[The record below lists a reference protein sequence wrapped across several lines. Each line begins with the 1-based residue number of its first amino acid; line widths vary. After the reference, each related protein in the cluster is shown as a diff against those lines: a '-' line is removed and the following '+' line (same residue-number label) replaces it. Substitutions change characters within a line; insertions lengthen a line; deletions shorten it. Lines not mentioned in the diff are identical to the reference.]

1 MARARLTYLS
11 ADDTEFVHEQALRV
25 LAEVG
30 VGYNTPEAIDLL
42 AEAGAQ
48 VDRERLTARVPQELV
63 ERCLATCPSEV
74 RLAGRD
80 PRHDVVVGDG
90 SLTFCADGT
99 ATYVLDDLTGRR
111 EDGSAEWLRRTMR
124 LYDALPEVDYA
135 WPTISARDLDPLTA
149 GLEIEA
155 ISLANLTK
163 HVQDEV
169 RDPAH
174 AAPLVE
180 IFEAV
185 AGGSLWDRPVFS
197 TIDCTVAPL
206 QHERE
211 MTQATLAMVRAGV
224 PLLAL
229 PMPLSGTTAPMT
241 VLGTMIVNVAELL
254 SAVVLFQLA
263 QPGCGI
269 ISGMGAGVA
278 DMRSGLYLCGTPEC
292 ALMNVIGIE
301 MSRFYGLPCTGSAI
315 TCDAKASNQQAG
327 AEGMLTGAAC
337 ALAGADTI
345 LAFGCSDGAQS
356 LSFAKVLLDCDSVG
370 ALRRLVREDPIDAT
384 RALLDDIAAV
394 GIGGHYLGRKSTRRF
409 HHGGE
414 VWQPALWQ
422 RGPFEAYEG
431 RPLVAE
437 AAARAEELLRTHVVE
452 PLPED
457 VAAEVGAV
465 IDRYA
470 RSVGAPAGRVSWN
483 GGHRMSEIG
492 GGRSSSGRWR
502 TWRRCAGWAWPA
514 GSRTTATAKR
524 ASSRRGAPATATSS
538 SAPSR
543 SSGARA
549 WTCPTGS
556 PWPRATG
563 AAASPR
569 RCTPRSRARR
579 ARAASRRLW
588 VTARAPVFFVAQG
601 FAPAP
606 PGRERDILL
615 GGCLDCVQFGTE
627 CEPKALTKRL
637 DDTDRHDP

>member
-1 MARARLTYLS
+1 VTRPRLTYLS
-11 ADDTEFVHEQALRV
+11 REERELVHEQAARV
-25 LAEVG
+25 LEEVG
-30 VGYNTPEAIDLL
+30 IGYNTPEAVDLL

-48 VDRERLTARVPQELV
+48 VDREALTAKVPRELV
-63 ERCLATCPSEV
+63 ERCLATCPREV

-99 ATYVLDDLTGRR
+99 ATYMLDDVGGR
-111 EDGSAEWLRRTMR
+111 EEGSAEWLSRTMR

-174 AAPLVE
+174 AAPLIE

-211 MTQATLAMVRAGV
+211 MTEATLAMVRAGV
-224 PLLAL
+224 PVLVL

-241 VLGTMIVNVAELL
+241 VLGTMVVNVAELL

-292 ALMNVIGIE
+292 ALMNVIGVE
-301 MSRFYGLPCTGSAI
+301 MSRFYGLPCTASAI
-315 TCDAKASNQQAG
+315 TSDAKAANMQAG
-327 AEGMLTGAAC
+327 AEGMLTGVSS

-370 ALRRLVREDPIDAT
+370 ALRRLVRDDPIDSS

-394 GIGGHYLGRKSTRRF
+394 GPGGHYLGRRSTRAF
-409 HHGGE
+409 HRSEE
-414 VWQPALWQ
+414 VWQPGLWQ
-422 RGPFEAYEG
+422 RGPFEAYAG
-431 RPLVAE
+431 RPLVEE
-437 AAARAEELLRTHVVE
+437 AAARADEVLRTHEVE
-452 PLPED
+452 PLPDD
-457 VAAEVGAV
+457 VAAEVDAV
-465 IDRYA
+465 IERYA
-470 RSVGAPAGRVSWN
+470 RSVGAPAARV
-483 GGHRMSEIG
+483 H
-492 GGRSSSGRWR
+492 WR
-502 TWRRCAGWAWPA
+502 EV
-514 GSRTTATAKR
+514 
-524 ASSRRGAPATATSS
+524 AP
-538 SAPSR
+538 
-543 SSGARA
+543 
-549 WTCPTGS
+549 
-556 PWPRATG
+556 
-563 AAASPR
+563 
-569 RCTPRSRARR
+569 
-579 ARAASRRLW
+579 
-588 VTARAPVFFVAQG
+588 
-601 FAPAP
+601 
-606 PGRERDILL
+606 
-615 GGCLDCVQFGTE
+615 
-627 CEPKALTKRL
+627 
-637 DDTDRHDP
+637 

>member
-1 MARARLTYLS
+1 MARPRLTYLS
-11 ADDTEFVHEQALRV
+11 DDDRAFVHEQAVRV
-25 LAEVG
+25 LEDIG
-30 VGYNTPEAIDLL
+30 IGYNTPEAIELL
-42 AEAGAQ
+42 AEAGAH
-48 VDRERLTARVPQELV
+48 VDAEALTAKLPWELV
-63 ERCLATCPSEV
+63 ERCLATCPSQV
-74 RLAGRD
+74 RLAARD

-99 ATYVLDDLTGRR
+99 ATYMLDDLTGRR
-111 EDGSAEWLRRTMR
+111 EEGSAEWLRRTMR

-185 AGGSLWDRPVFS
+185 AGGSLWDRPIFS

-211 MTQATLAMVRAGV
+211 MTEATMAMVRAGV
-224 PLLAL
+224 PVLVL

-327 AEGMLTGAAC
+327 AEGMLTGEAC

-370 ALRRLVREDPIDAT
+370 ALRRLVRDDPIDAT
-384 RALLDDIAAV
+384 RALIDDIAAV

-409 HHGGE
+409 HHAGE
-414 VWQPALWQ
+414 VWQPGLWQ
-422 RGPFEAYEG
+422 RGPFEQYEG
-431 RPLVAE
+431 RPLVEE
-437 AAARAEELLRTHVVE
+437 AAARADELLRTHEVKPLADDVVAGDRRGDRALRTQRGRAGRARELEGRDPSDAVVIE
-452 PLPED
+452 PLDDLAAMRRLGVACGLED
-457 VAAEVGAV
+457 ERPRRRRHPRGLG
-465 IDRYA
+465 RPRRRPA
-470 RSVGAPAGRVSWN
+470 RRLSRARALRGL
-483 GGHRMSEIG
+483 GH
-492 GGRSSSGRWR
+492 
-502 TWRRCAGWAWPA
+502 AQLA
-514 GSRTTATAKR
+514 
-524 ASSRRGAPATATSS
+524 RRGRELPA
-538 SAPSR
+538 
-543 SSGARA
+543 
-549 WTCPTGS
+549 
-556 PWPRATG
+556 
-563 AAASPR
+563 
-569 RCTPRSRARR
+569 PRSRCGAVCRAGARSAGARR
-579 ARAASRRLW
+579 APAVGDRAGAGVLPGAGVRAGAARRRERRAAGRLSRLPA
-588 VTARAPVFFVAQG
+588 VRAGLRTP
-601 FAPAP
+601 
-606 PGRERDILL
+606 RR
-615 GGCLDCVQFGTE
+615 
-627 CEPKALTKRL
+627 
-637 DDTDRHDP
+637 

>member
-1 MARARLTYLS
+1 MARPRLTYLS
-11 ADDTEFVHEQALRV
+11 GDDRDFVHQQAVRV
-25 LAEVG
+25 LEEVG
-30 VGYNTPEAIDLL
+30 IGYNTPAAIELL
-42 AEAGAQ
+42 AKAGAR
-48 VDRERLTARVPQELV
+48 VDREALMAKVPWDLV
-63 ERCLATCPSEV
+63 ERCLATCPPTV

-99 ATYVLDDLTGRR
+99 ATYMLDDRTGRR
-111 EDGSAEWLRRTMR
+111 EEGSAEWLRRTMR

-155 ISLANLTK
+155 ISLASLTK

-174 AAPLVE
+174 AAPLIE

-185 AGGSLWDRPVFS
+185 AGGSLWDRPIFS

-206 QHERE
+206 MHERE
-211 MTQATLAMVRAGV
+211 MTEATIAMVRAGV
-224 PLLAL
+224 PVLVL
-229 PMPLSGTTAPMT
+229 PMPLSGTTAPMS

-292 ALMNVIGIE
+292 ALMNVIGVE

-315 TCDAKASNQQAG
+315 TCDAKAANMQAG

-370 ALRRLVREDPIDAT
+370 ALRRLVREDPIDAA
-384 RALLDDIAAV
+384 RALVDDIAAV
-394 GIGGHYLGRKSTRRF
+394 GPGGHYLGRRSTRQF
-409 HHGGE
+409 HRAGE
-414 VWQPALWQ
+414 VWQPSLWQ

-431 RPLVAE
+431 RPLVEE
-437 AAARAEELLRTHVVE
+437 AAARADELLHTHVVD
-452 PLPED
+452 PLPDD
-457 VAAEVGAV
+457 VAAEVDAV
-465 IDRYA
+465 IERYA
-470 RSVGAPAGRVSWN
+470 RSVGASGTRVSWRS
-483 GGHRMSEIG
+483 GGD
-492 GGRSSSGRWR
+492 
-502 TWRRCAGWAWPA
+502 A
-514 GSRTTATAKR
+514 
-524 ASSRRGAPATATSS
+524 
-538 SAPSR
+538 
-543 SSGARA
+543 
-549 WTCPTGS
+549 
-556 PWPRATG
+556 
-563 AAASPR
+563 
-569 RCTPRSRARR
+569 
-579 ARAASRRLW
+579 
-588 VTARAPVFFVAQG
+588 
-601 FAPAP
+601 
-606 PGRERDILL
+606 
-615 GGCLDCVQFGTE
+615 
-627 CEPKALTKRL
+627 
-637 DDTDRHDP
+637 

>member
-11 ADDTEFVHEQALRV
+11 SEDRAFIHEQALRV
-25 LAEVG
+25 LEEVG

-42 AEAGAQ
+42 AEAGAR
-48 VDRERLTARVPQELV
+48 VDRTALSASVPGDLV
-63 ERCLATCPSEV
+63 EHCLATCPSEV

-99 ATYVLDDLTGRR
+99 ATYMLDELTGVR
-111 EDGSAEWLRRTMR
+111 EEGSAEWLRRTMR

-155 ISLANLTK
+155 ISLANLAK

-174 AAPLVE
+174 AAPLIE

-185 AGGSLWDRPVFS
+185 AGGSLWDRPIFS

-206 QHERE
+206 MHERE
-211 MTQATLAMVRAGV
+211 MTEATLAMVRAGV
-224 PLLAL
+224 PVLVL

-269 ISGMGAGVA
+269 ISGVGAGVA

-292 ALMNVIGIE
+292 ALMNVIGVE
-301 MSRFYGLPCTGSAI
+301 MSRFYGLPCTASAI
-315 TCDAKASNQQAG
+315 TCDAKAANLQAG

-370 ALRRLVREDPIDAT
+370 ALRRLVRDDPVDAA
-384 RALLDDIAAV
+384 RALVDDIAAV
-394 GIGGHYLGRKSTRRF
+394 GPGGHYLGRRSTRQLHRA
-409 HHGGE
+409 GE
-414 VWQPALWQ
+414 VWQPAIWQ

-431 RPLVAE
+431 RPLAEE
-437 AAARAEELLRTHVVE
+437 AAARAEEVLRTHEVL
-452 PLPED
+452 PLSDD
-457 VAAEVGAV
+457 VAAEVDAV
-465 IDRYA
+465 IERFA
-470 RSVGAPAGRVSWN
+470 RSVGAPTARV
-483 GGHRMSEIG
+483 G
-492 GGRSSSGRWR
+492 WR
-502 TWRRCAGWAWPA
+502 H
-514 GSRTTATAKR
+514 KR
-524 ASSRRGAPATATSS
+524 A
-538 SAPSR
+538 
-543 SSGARA
+543 
-549 WTCPTGS
+549 
-556 PWPRATG
+556 
-563 AAASPR
+563 
-569 RCTPRSRARR
+569 
-579 ARAASRRLW
+579 
-588 VTARAPVFFVAQG
+588 
-601 FAPAP
+601 
-606 PGRERDILL
+606 
-615 GGCLDCVQFGTE
+615 
-627 CEPKALTKRL
+627 
-637 DDTDRHDP
+637 

>member
-1 MARARLTYLS
+1 VARPRLTYLS
-11 ADDTEFVHEQALRV
+11 RDDQDFIHEQAVRV
-25 LAEVG
+25 LAEIG
-30 VGYNTPEAIDLL
+30 IGYNSPEAVELL
-42 AEAGAQ
+42 AEAGAE
-48 VDRERLTARVPQELV
+48 VDRVALTAKLPWSLV
-63 ERCLATCPSEV
+63 ERCLATCPGEV

-80 PRHDVVVGDG
+80 PGRDVVVGDG

-99 ATYVLDDLTGRR
+99 ATYMLDDVTGLR
-111 EDGSAEWLRRTMR
+111 EEGSAEWLRRTMR

-206 QHERE
+206 MHERE
-211 MTQATLAMVRAGV
+211 MTEATMAMVRAGV
-224 PLLAL
+224 PVLVL

-254 SAVVLFQLA
+254 SAVVLFQLV

-292 ALMNVIGIE
+292 ALMNIIGVE
-301 MSRFYGLPCTGSAI
+301 MSRSYGLPCTASAI
-315 TCDAKASNQQAG
+315 TCDAKASNLQAG
-327 AEGMLTGAAC
+327 AEGMLTGVSC

-370 ALRRLVREDPIDAT
+370 ALRRLVRDDPIDAT
-384 RALLDDIAAV
+384 RALIDDIAGV
-394 GIGGHYLGRKSTRRF
+394 GIGGHYLGRRSTREF
-409 HHGGE
+409 HRAGE

-431 RPLVAE
+431 RPLVEE
-437 AAARAEELLRTHVVE
+437 AAVRADEVLRTHEVP
-452 PLPED
+452 PLPDD
-457 VAAEVGAV
+457 VATE
-465 IDRYA
+465 IDAIIARYA
-470 RSVGAPAGRVSWN
+470 RSVGAP
-483 GGHRMSEIG
+483 
-492 GGRSSSGRWR
+492 
-502 TWRRCAGWAWPA
+502 
-514 GSRTTATAKR
+514 
-524 ASSRRGAPATATSS
+524 
-538 SAPSR
+538 
-543 SSGARA
+543 
-549 WTCPTGS
+549 
-556 PWPRATG
+556 
-563 AAASPR
+563 
-569 RCTPRSRARR
+569 
-579 ARAASRRLW
+579 
-588 VTARAPVFFVAQG
+588 TARVG
-601 FAPAP
+601 W
-606 PGRERDILL
+606 RETA
-615 GGCLDCVQFGTE
+615 G
-627 CEPKALTKRL
+627 
-637 DDTDRHDP
+637 

>member
-1 MARARLTYLS
+1 VARPRLTYLS
-11 ADDTEFVHEQALRV
+11 AEDREFVHEQAVRV
-25 LAEVG
+25 LGEIG
-30 VGYNTPEAIDLL
+30 IGYNTPEAIDLL

-48 VDRERLTARVPQELV
+48 VDRSALTARLPWELI
-63 ERCLATCPSEV
+63 ERCLATCPREI

-99 ATYVLDDLTGRR
+99 ATYMLDDRTGHR
-111 EDGSAEWLRRTMR
+111 EEGSAEWLRKAMR
-124 LYDALPEVDYA
+124 LYDAVPEVDYA

-155 ISLANLTK
+155 ISLVNLSK

-174 AAPLVE
+174 AAPLIE

-197 TIDCTVAPL
+197 IIDCTVAPL

-211 MTQATLAMVRAGV
+211 MTEAAMAMVRAGV
-224 PLLAL
+224 PVLVL
-229 PMPLSGTTAPMT
+229 PMPLSGTTGPIS

-278 DMRSGLYLCGTPEC
+278 DMRSGLYLCGAPEC

-327 AEGMLTGAAC
+327 AEGMLTGTAC

-356 LSFAKVLLDCDSVG
+356 LSFAKVMLDCDSVG
-370 ALRRLVREDPIDAT
+370 ALRRLVRDDPIDET

-394 GIGGHYLGRKSTRRF
+394 GIGGHYLGRKSTRRL
-409 HHGGE
+409 HRAGE

-422 RGPFEAYEG
+422 RGPFEQYQG
-431 RPLVAE
+431 RPLAEE
-437 AAARAEELLRTHVVE
+437 AAARADELLRTHEVA
-452 PLPED
+452 PLADD
-457 VAAEVGAV
+457 VAAEIDAV
-465 IDRYA
+465 IERFA
-470 RSVGAPAGRVSWN
+470 RSVGA
-483 GGHRMSEIG
+483 
-492 GGRSSSGRWR
+492 
-502 TWRRCAGWAWPA
+502 
-514 GSRTTATAKR
+514 
-524 ASSRRGAPATATSS
+524 
-538 SAPSR
+538 
-543 SSGARA
+543 SGARVG
-549 WTCPTGS
+549 WK
-556 PWPRATG
+556 G
-563 AAASPR
+563 AP
-569 RCTPRSRARR
+569 
-579 ARAASRRLW
+579 
-588 VTARAPVFFVAQG
+588 
-601 FAPAP
+601 
-606 PGRERDILL
+606 
-615 GGCLDCVQFGTE
+615 
-627 CEPKALTKRL
+627 
-637 DDTDRHDP
+637 

>member
-1 MARARLTYLS
+1 MARPRLTYLS
-11 ADDTEFVHEQALRV
+11 REDREFVHEQATRV
-25 LAEVG
+25 LAEIG
-30 VGYNTPEAIDLL
+30 IGYNTPEAIDLL

-48 VDRERLTARVPQELV
+48 ADRAALTARLPWELV
-63 ERCLATCPSEV
+63 ERCLLTCPHEV

-99 ATYVLDDLTGRR
+99 ATYMLDERTGRR
-111 EDGSAEWLRRTMR
+111 EEGSAEWLRKAMR

-155 ISLANLTK
+155 ISLANLSK

-174 AAPLVE
+174 AAPLIE

-211 MTQATLAMVRAGV
+211 MTEATMAMVRAGV
-224 PLLAL
+224 PVLVL
-229 PMPLSGTTAPMT
+229 PMPLSGTTGPMS
-241 VLGTMIVNVAELL
+241 VLGTMIVTVAELL

-278 DMRSGLYLCGTPEC
+278 DMRSGLYLCGAPEC

-301 MSRFYGLPCTGSAI
+301 MSHFYGLPCTASAI

-327 AEGMLTGAAC
+327 AEGMLTGTSC

-356 LSFAKVLLDCDSVG
+356 LSLAKVMLDCDSVG
-370 ALRRLVREDPIDAT
+370 ALRRLVREDPIDET
-384 RALLDDIAAV
+384 RALFDDIAAV
-394 GIGGHYLGRKSTRRF
+394 GIGGHYLGRKSTRQLHRA
-409 HHGGE
+409 GE

-422 RGPFEAYEG
+422 RGPFEQYQG
-431 RPLVAE
+431 RPLAGE
-437 AAARAEELLRTHVVE
+437 AADRADELLRTHEVA

-457 VAAEVGAV
+457 VAAEIDAV
-465 IDRYA
+465 IERYA
-470 RSVGAPAGRVSWN
+470 RTVGASGARVSW
-483 GGHRMSEIG
+483 HD
-492 GGRSSSGRWR
+492 
-502 TWRRCAGWAWPA
+502 
-514 GSRTTATAKR
+514 
-524 ASSRRGAPATATSS
+524 AP
-538 SAPSR
+538 
-543 SSGARA
+543 
-549 WTCPTGS
+549 
-556 PWPRATG
+556 
-563 AAASPR
+563 
-569 RCTPRSRARR
+569 
-579 ARAASRRLW
+579 
-588 VTARAPVFFVAQG
+588 
-601 FAPAP
+601 
-606 PGRERDILL
+606 
-615 GGCLDCVQFGTE
+615 
-627 CEPKALTKRL
+627 
-637 DDTDRHDP
+637 

>member
-1 MARARLTYLS
+1 M
-11 ADDTEFVHEQALRV
+11 
-25 LAEVG
+25 
-30 VGYNTPEAIDLL
+30 
-42 AEAGAQ
+42 
-48 VDRERLTARVPQELV
+48 
-63 ERCLATCPSEV
+63 
-74 RLAGRD
+74 RLAARD

-99 ATYVLDDLTGRR
+99 ATYMLDDVTGRR
-111 EDGSAEWLRRTMR
+111 SEGSAEWLRRTMR

-185 AGGSLWDRPVFS
+185 AGGSLWDRPIFS

-211 MTQATLAMVRAGV
+211 MTEATMAMVRAGV
-224 PLLAL
+224 PVLVL
-229 PMPLSGTTAPMT
+229 PMPLSGTTGPMS

-292 ALMNVIGIE
+292 ALMNLIGIE
-301 MSRFYGLPCTGSAI
+301 MSRYYGLPCTGSAI

-337 ALAGADTI
+337 AMAGADTI

-370 ALRRLVREDPIDAT
+370 ALRRLVRDDPIDET
-384 RALLDDIAAV
+384 RTLLDDIAAV
-394 GIGGHYLGRKSTRRF
+394 GVGGHYLGRTQHAAAPPRR
-409 HHGGE
+409 
-414 VWQPALWQ
+414 
-422 RGPFEAYEG
+422 RG
-431 RPLVAE
+431 VAAGAVAAGAVRRLRG
-437 AAARAEELLRTHVVE
+437 AAAR
-452 PLPED
+452 
-457 VAAEVGAV
+457 
-465 IDRYA
+465 
-470 RSVGAPAGRVSWN
+470 
-483 GGHRMSEIG
+483 G
-492 GGRSSSGRWR
+492 GGRR
-502 TWRRCAGWAWPA
+502 
-514 GSRTTATAKR
+514 
-524 ASSRRGAPATATSS
+524 SRRRDPAHARGRSAAGRRRGGDRRRPGAVRAQRGRAV
-538 SAPSR
+538 
-543 SSGARA
+543 GARVGWREA
-549 WTCPTGS
+549 
-556 PWPRATG
+556 G
-563 AAASPR
+563 A
-569 RCTPRSRARR
+569 
-579 ARAASRRLW
+579 
-588 VTARAPVFFVAQG
+588 
-601 FAPAP
+601 
-606 PGRERDILL
+606 
-615 GGCLDCVQFGTE
+615 
-627 CEPKALTKRL
+627 
-637 DDTDRHDP
+637 

>member
-1 MARARLTYLS
+1 MARPRLTYLS
-11 ADDTEFVHEQALRV
+11 EEDRAFVHEQAVRV
-25 LAEVG
+25 LAEIG
-30 VGYNTPEAIDLL
+30 IGYNTPEAIELL
-42 AEAGAQ
+42 AEADAE
-48 VDRERLTARVPQELV
+48 VDAEALTAKLPWELV
-63 ERCLATCPSEV
+63 ERCLATCPSAV

-80 PRHDVVVGDG
+80 PSHDVVVGDG

-99 ATYVLDDLTGRR
+99 ATYMLDELTGRR
-111 EDGSAEWLRRTMR
+111 EEGSAEWLRRTMR

-185 AGGSLWDRPVFS
+185 AGGSLWDRPIFS

-211 MTQATLAMVRAGV
+211 MTEATMAMVRAGV
-224 PLLAL
+224 PVLVL

-292 ALMNVIGIE
+292 ALMNIIGIE

-327 AEGMLTGAAC
+327 AEGMLTGEAC

-345 LAFGCSDGAQS
+345 LAFGCTDGAQS

-370 ALRRLVREDPIDAT
+370 ALRRLVRDDPIDAT
-384 RALLDDIAAV
+384 RALVDDIAAV

-409 HHGGE
+409 HHAGE
-414 VWQPALWQ
+414 VWQPGWWQ
-422 RGPFEAYEG
+422 RGPFEQYEG
-431 RPLVAE
+431 RPLVEE
-437 AAARAEELLRTHVVE
+437 AAARADELLRTHMVE
-452 PLPED
+452 PLPDD
-457 VAAEVGAV
+457 VAKEVDAV
-465 IDRYA
+465 IERYA
-470 RSVGAPAGRVSWN
+470 RSVGAPATRV
-483 GGHRMSEIG
+483 G
-492 GGRSSSGRWR
+492 WR
-502 TWRRCAGWAWPA
+502 G
-514 GSRTTATAKR
+514 ATA
-524 ASSRRGAPATATSS
+524 
-538 SAPSR
+538 
-543 SSGARA
+543 
-549 WTCPTGS
+549 
-556 PWPRATG
+556 
-563 AAASPR
+563 
-569 RCTPRSRARR
+569 
-579 ARAASRRLW
+579 
-588 VTARAPVFFVAQG
+588 
-601 FAPAP
+601 
-606 PGRERDILL
+606 
-615 GGCLDCVQFGTE
+615 
-627 CEPKALTKRL
+627 
-637 DDTDRHDP
+637 